1 MISEAGKIPQMQ
13 ENFKN
18 RWKIFITV
26 QAKINI
32 ANAGSVLI
40 NLVQVMAQLTRLT
53 VTVVLD
59 NFGNSFIFKFDVI
72 A

>member
-18 RWKIFITV
+18 WWKNFITV

-40 NLVQVMAQLTRLT
+40 NLVQIIAQLTGLT
-53 VTVVLD
+53 VTIVLD
-59 NFGNSFIFKFDVI
+59 NFENSLYLNLI